1 MVYGWTRN
9 AFKTKQNKKE
19 IESLK
24 RKEADKIAAQELQR
38 PNEKTKNKKIFFLNI
53 NKLCSFCELLNKRK
67 FM

>member
-38 PNEKTKNKKIFFLNI
+38 PNEKTKNKQILFLNI